1 MASDMPPS
9 MPHFYGWIVVAC
21 SFMLHTMTLGVVY
34 SYGVRLKMWEDES
47 RTLHPCQTLVLF
59 MCVMCII

>member
-1 MASDMPPS
+1 MARDMPPS

-34 SYGVRLKMWEDES
+34 SYGVRGKTWEDES
-47 RTLHPCQTLVLF
+47 NPPPLSDSDVLF
-59 MCVMCII
+59 